1 LTFVS
6 KTVKFSIGLL
16 FSILGMLYAFRQFN
30 WTEFIE
36 SLQGVKYRYLIGSMT
51 LQLTAVW
58 LRAVRWKWLLVP
70 IKNVPVWTTFN
81 ATIIGYFGNSVLPVR
96 MGEVLRAYIVANNS
110 ALSVAQVIGSL
121 IVERMLDVLGVVIF
135 ALIFLF
141 NFEIIFIPKWF
152 ILIIVMT
159 TVVLFGILFLIS
171 SEKIKWDFIK
181 KRKKIFKSKIGS
193 KIYISFKNIIKGL
206 SVINHAPNKIGVYGF
221 ILVLWAM
228 YYLSFIFVVKSVN
241 LGLNWVDSGVLFI
254 ILSLA
259 ISIPAAPGYIG
270 TYHATCVGALTTI
283 YHIGL
288 SESQAFAVLAHAMMF
303 VPIVIV
309 GAIFFLNNSM
319 KFSKLKTLDIV
330 ES

>member
-1 LTFVS
+1 MF
-6 KTVKFSIGLL
+6 
-16 FSILGMLYAFRQFN
+16 YAFRQFN
-30 WTEFIE
+30 WVEFIE

-181 KRKKIFKSKIGS
+181 KRKKLFKSKIGS

-241 LGLNWVDSGVLFI
+241 LGLNWVDPGVLFI

>member
-1 LTFVS
+1 
-6 KTVKFSIGLL
+6 
-16 FSILGMLYAFRQFN
+16 MLYAFRQFN

-36 SLQGVKYRYLIGSMT
+36 SLQGVKYRYLIGSMA
-51 LQLTAVW
+51 LQLAAVW

-96 MGEVLRAYIVANNS
+96 MGEILRAYIVANNS

-181 KRKKIFKSKIGS
+181 KRKKLFKSKIGS

-270 TYHATCVGALTTI
+270 TYHATCVGALTNI